1 MQGLLAQ
8 RSSCTISRS
17 NIATKRSIAR
27 ITPVVRATTDAAAPK
42 PKPKAPQQMLVY
54 SPPHPLIKHWLAILR
69 SEYTPSPMFRSA
81 CAELGRLL
89 IYEAVRE
96 FLPTME
102 QQVQTPLGEVAD
114 ATLVDPSRPI
124 KIIPILR
131 AGLVL
136 LEQAGQ
142 VVPFQETYH
151 VGYVRDPA
159 TLQASAYLN
168 KLPARLS
175 PEDLFLITDPMLAT
189 GGTIVQVIDD
199 IVARGGRAENIR
211 VVAVVVAPPAL
222 KKLADRY
229 PGLKVYTAMIDEQVN
244 ERGYIVP
251 GLGDAGDRAYG
262 TPH

>member
-1 MQGLLAQ
+1 
-8 RSSCTISRS
+8 
-17 NIATKRSIAR
+17 
-27 ITPVVRATTDAAAPK
+27 
-42 PKPKAPQQMLVY
+42 MLVY
-54 SPPHPLIKHWLAILR
+54 APPHPLIKHWLAILR

-89 IYEAVRE
+89 IYEAARD
-96 FLPTME
+96 FLPTIE
-102 QQVQTPLGEVAD
+102 QQLQTPLGAVAD
-114 ATLVDPSRPI
+114 ATLCDPTKPI
-124 KIIPILR
+124 KVVPILR

-142 VVPFQETYH
+142 VLPFQETYH

-159 TLQASAYLN
+159 TLQVRAGMGGGGRWATAYLN
-168 KLPARLS
+168 KLPAKLS

-189 GGTIVQVIDD
+189 GGTIVQVIED
-199 IVARGGRAENIR
+199 IVARGGRPENIR

-222 KKLADRY
+222 KKLADRF
-229 PGLKVYTAMIDEQVN
+229 PGLKVYTAMIDEQVD

-251 GLGDAGDRAYG
+251 GLGDAGDRAFG